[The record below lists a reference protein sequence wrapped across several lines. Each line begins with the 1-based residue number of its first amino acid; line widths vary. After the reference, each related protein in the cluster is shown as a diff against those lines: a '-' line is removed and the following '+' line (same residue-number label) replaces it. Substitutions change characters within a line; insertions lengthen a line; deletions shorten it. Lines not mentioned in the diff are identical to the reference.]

1 VQSPETF
8 QRKELFQN
16 SNTHKMRTWKTK
28 SGYSIIK
35 ILSGRSN
42 VFLLTNGQTN
52 ILIDTSYSRLWNK
65 LQRQL
70 NKLQIKHIDYLILTH
85 AHFDHAANASKIKE
99 KYRPGVIVQKNEAAC
114 LAAGDNILPKGTTLI
129 TRPLVSMFGKQIFN
143 LLRYKPC
150 KYDLTVDSLFGLA
163 EFGFNGYLM
172 STPGH
177 SAGSMS
183 LIIDDEIAIV
193 GDTMFG
199 LLWWSVFP
207 PYAEDVNQM
216 IHSWGKLLETNCSIF
231 LPSHGTANK
240 RSIVQKDYNR
250 RIKQITRNN

>member
-1 VQSPETF
+1 
-8 QRKELFQN
+8 
-16 SNTHKMRTWKTK
+16 MRTWKTT
-28 SGYSIIK
+28 SGYSVIK

-42 VFLLTNGQTN
+42 VFLLTNCHTN
-52 ILIDTSYSRLWNK
+52 ILIDTSSSRLWNK

-85 AHFDHAANASKIKE
+85 AHFDHAGNAHKIKE
-99 KYRPGVIVQKNEAAC
+99 KYSPLVIIQINEAEF
-114 LAAGDNILPKGTTLI
+114 LTTGDNILPGGTTFF
-129 TRPLVSMFGKQIFN
+129 TRPLVNIFGRQLFPM
-143 LLRYKPC
+143 LRYKPC
-150 KYDLTVDSLFGLA
+150 KPDLTVDSFFDLT

-177 SAGSMS
+177 TAGSMS
-183 LIIDDEIAIV
+183 LIIDDEIAVV

-216 IHSWGKLLETNCSIF
+216 IQSWGKLLETNCSIF
-231 LPSHGTANK
+231 LPSHGTAK
-240 RSIVQKDYNR
+240 RRSIVQKDYTR
-250 RIKQITRNN
+250 RIKQVTRNN